1 MARVLVVDDN
11 ESIQEGLA
19 LLLKANGLESLR
31 AGDGEEALELLQSQ
45 PVDLVVLDLSM
56 PGTDGLMVLEQM
68 REWPETA
75 ATPVMVY
82 SAAGDP
88 STKRQ
93 VMKLGVVEFIDKGD
107 IEWNDLAARILRHLG
122 RGGTPPLGDTGG
134 YATGAPAV

>member
-19 LLLKANGLESLR
+19 LLLKAHGLTAIR

-75 ATPVMVY
+75 ATPVIVY

-93 VMKLGVVEFIDKGD
+93 VTKLGVVEFIDKGD
-107 IEWNDLAARILRHLG
+107 IEWDDLAARVLRQLATKG
-122 RGGTPPLGDTGG
+122 PPAGDAGG
-134 YATGAPAV
+134 YAAGAPVA